1 MARKQH
7 AFSLDD
13 DVFEA
18 LKAYAE
24 QKRLSMS
31 DVLTQYILTLPTMP
45 KPKSKEEEFR
55 SFF

>member
-13 DVFEA
+13 DVFAA

-24 QKRLSMS
+24 QQRLSMS
-31 DVLTQYILTLPTMP
+31 DVITQYILTLPTMQQEQT
-45 KPKSKEEEFR
+45 KEGD
-55 SFF
+55 SHS